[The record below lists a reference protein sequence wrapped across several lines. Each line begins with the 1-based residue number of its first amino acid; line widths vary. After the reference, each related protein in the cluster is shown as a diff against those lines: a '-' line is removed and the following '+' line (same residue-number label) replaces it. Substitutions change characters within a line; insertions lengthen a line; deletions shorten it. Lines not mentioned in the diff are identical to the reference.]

1 MSAKFEVRP
10 AQSSEWA
17 WIRRLAVEVCEDSLP
32 PGSRVSPQALR
43 ARVRARYSQLDPR
56 DVVCL
61 VAWHQEKQVRCGYLI
76 LQLAQTDAVTGE
88 AQSAIYD
95 LAVEPRF
102 QGTAAVGALVRA
114 AAKVTAEHGLARMQ
128 GDITVTNLKAFK
140 KALRLGFT
148 LQRYSLTMD
157 CSGSVQEI

>member
-1 MSAKFEVRP
+1 MKIAFPR
-10 AQSSEWA
+10 AA
-17 WIRRLAVEVCEDSLP
+17 
-32 PGSRVSPQALR
+32 GVSPQALR

-102 QGTAAVGALVRA
+102 QGTAAVGACIVGRPP
-114 AAKVTAEHGLARMQ
+114 
-128 GDITVTNLKAFK
+128 
-140 KALRLGFT
+140 RLPPNTGWRGCRGISPLPT
-148 LQRYSLTMD
+148 
-157 CSGSVQEI
+157 